1 MSGNLVCA
9 ECGGK
14 MQLGIIVDRGHFSVP
29 IDASYWMEGKK
40 EKHFWSGG
48 LKLKDKKKYYISA
61 LRCEVCGL
69 LKFYAGPDNS
79 KNT

>member
-1 MSGNLVCA
+1 MSRNLVCN

-14 MQLGIIVDRGHFSVP
+14 LQIGIIVDHGHFSAP
-29 IDASYWMEGKK
+29 TDASYWMEGKK
-40 EKHFWSGG
+40 EDDFWSGG
-48 LKLKDKKKYYISA
+48 LKVKKKKKYYISA

-69 LKFYAGPDNS
+69 LKLYAGPDNS